1 MVINIDEPAM
11 EGVTFIFRHT
21 LIWGVNADLSEINMR
36 YWDIMGISLGF
47 RYHTMLENC
56 HDRFNRV

>member
-21 LIWGVNADLSEINMR
+21 LIWGVNADLMA
-36 YWDIMGISLGF
+36 YQWDKV
-47 RYHTMLENC
+47 R
-56 HDRFNRV
+56 